1 MKFSGACMKNSFMS
15 NRNTTHHRGGAPYF
29 RYQSISVGSCRR
41 KHHGLSPPLSN
52 ECCTSFC
59 SLPLGRSRYSNH
71 DDYEKRRAI
80 RRLDPMFQLH
90 HGSSLDFYHRS
101 KKQLLS
107 SSLIPSSSRVYTA
120 NIRRRDDEEVINSN
134 KIDIGVEYNTARLSP
149 SSGCLFQ
156 EDETTNMEIDKDT
169 VDRYSDKQLQEG
181 RKSGIQKRRFQCMYC
196 EKSFGKSSHLRDHHR
211 THSGER
217 PFGCRYCGKA
227 FSQFSNLRTHLRI
240 HTGEKP
246 FKCQICEKSF
256 TQRVTLRSH
265 MRTHGTMTTNNSK
278 AYITETLSVK

>member
-1 MKFSGACMKNSFMS
+1 MS
-15 NRNTTHHRGGAPYF
+15 NRNTTHHLGTPYF
-29 RYQSISVGSCRR
+29 RYQPHHLSSNAGCRR
-41 KHHGLSPPLSN
+41 KHHVCSPLSSN
-52 ECCTSFC
+52 ECCISHF
-59 SLPLGRSRYSNH
+59 SLPLRRTSQNDH
-71 DDYEKRRAI
+71 NDYEKRRAI
-80 RRLDPMFQLH
+80 RRLDPMLQLH
-90 HGSSLDFYHRS
+90 HGSSLDLYHRS

-107 SSLIPSSSRVYTA
+107 YSLMSSTQ
-120 NIRRRDDEEVINSN
+120 RRCTTNVGRREDQEAINSATMG
-134 KIDIGVEYNTARLSP
+134 DRYETTRLSP
-149 SSGCLFQ
+149 SSQCLFLD
-156 EDETTNMEIDKDT
+156 DEMTNKDE
-169 VDRYSDKQLQEG
+169 VERYNEKHSLDG
-181 RKSGIQKRRFQCMYC
+181 RKSTSQKRRFQCMYC

-265 MRTHGTMTTNNSK
+265 MRTHGTTTTNITSK
-278 AYITETLSVK
+278 SSYMAETVSVN